1 MLTPFVNAITS
12 NTFQTLAQNTDACVK
27 LETSLKAVGR
37 PAFTLID
44 KNTDKQTRKYAA
56 TKEFLY
62 QILCLGIYMAI
73 IPPIFKNGG
82 FKLFQKLFAKEQMP
96 AFRNAKQMMAYHHL
110 AYMKPSERAI
120 ENNIKNAKYIN
131 LLERGDK
138 DGNLLTD
145 PKTGKKLTEYLFGLK
160 DGNGKEIVAPLEKRT
175 MEKEGKMF
183 DLAKGSIEFSSI
195 VGSVVGL
202 TILAPEI
209 SHLILHPIMKALHL
223 EGNHEK
229 TGDNNQKIDKQ
240 A

>member
-1 MLTPFVNAITS
+1 MLVPFVNAITS

-27 LETSLKAVGR
+27 LETTLKAVGR
-37 PAFTLID
+37 PAFTLVD
-44 KNTDKQTRKYAA
+44 KHTDKETRKYAA

-82 FKLFQKLFAKEQMP
+82 FKLFQKIFKNEQMP
-96 AFRNAKQMMAYHHL
+96 AFRSAKQMMAYHHL
-110 AYMKPSERAI
+110 AYMKPAERI
-120 ENNIKNAKYIN
+120 IDKNIKYKN
-131 LLERGDK
+131 LLQLGDK
-138 DGNLLTD
+138 KGKELTD
-145 PKTGKKLTEYLFGLK
+145 PKTGKSLLEYLFGDK
-160 DGNGKEIVAPLEKRT
+160 DKKINPLEKRI

-183 DLAKGSIEFSSI
+183 DLAKGSIELSSI
-195 VGSVVGL
+195 VGSVIGL

-223 EGNHEK
+223 EGGHEK
-229 TGDNNQKIDKQ
+229 AAEESKKIDKN